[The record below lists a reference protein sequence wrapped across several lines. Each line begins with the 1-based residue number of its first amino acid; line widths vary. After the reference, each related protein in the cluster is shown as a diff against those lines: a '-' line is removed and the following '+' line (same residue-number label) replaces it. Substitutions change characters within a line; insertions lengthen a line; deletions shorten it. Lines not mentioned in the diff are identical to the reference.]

1 MTYRNLVTDYAVIAR
16 IHDNM
21 TGQPVIIV
29 AGILDKGT
37 EAASEVLY
45 NPTYLDAL
53 LAKAPKNWDRLNL
66 EAVVETHLIDGNP
79 GPPAILA
86 VETW

>member
-1 MTYRNLVTDYAVIAR
+1 
-16 IHDNM
+16 M

-45 NPTYLDAL
+45 NPVYLGAL
-53 LAKAPKNWDRLNL
+53 LAEAPKNWDRLNL
-66 EAVVETHLIDGNP
+66 EAVIETHLIEGHP